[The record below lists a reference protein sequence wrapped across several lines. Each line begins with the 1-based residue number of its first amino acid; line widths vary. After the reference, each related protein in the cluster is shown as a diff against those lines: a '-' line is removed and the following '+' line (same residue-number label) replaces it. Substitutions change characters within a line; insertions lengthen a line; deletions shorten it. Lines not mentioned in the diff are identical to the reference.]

1 MKIIIAV
8 IALTACCFAQV
19 TLSPLN
25 AEHGKRSRDSFTVT
39 NGSYTPL
46 AVLFEIDS
54 LDMTTLE
61 VVPLLPTTHVKLSQ
75 YSARIPAKSSD
86 TVNFDITCD
95 TYPCVTIIWS
105 RFAFGGHTES
115 GMAVAYRLGFVNY
128 SCDREKNCRASLQ
141 ARMKEKKK

>member
-1 MKIIIAV
+1 MKIIIA
-8 IALTACCFAQV
+8 IALATCCYAQV

-25 AEHGKRSRDSFTVT
+25 AEHGKRSRDSFTVS
-39 NGSYTPL
+39 NGSYTSL

-61 VVPLLPTTHVKLSQ
+61 VVPLLPTTHIKMSQ

-105 RFAFGGHTES
+105 RFGVGGHTES
-115 GMAVAYRLGFVNY
+115 GMAVAYRLGFVDY
-128 SCDREKNCRASLQ
+128 SCEHEKNCRAGVQ
-141 ARMKEKKK
+141 ARMKDKK